1 MGIEYKLDETT
12 TDRYIIFS
20 VFHFLEDSDTNADN
34 TNSVQAKLDNRCI
47 PYRKIYGKYRGEF
60 KYSFIVNQDY
70 LQTVKEI
77 AARYHQECIL
87 LLGEAVVNNVRPV
100 QVLYINTDI
109 INPIGFLGATD
120 REDALSNNDYMYDYE
135 LDQYFITT
143 KGCANV
149 IRNRNS
155 I

>member
-1 MGIEYKLDETT
+1 MGIEYKLDDTT

-34 TNSVQAKLDNRCI
+34 TNTIQSLLESRNI
-47 PYRKIYGKYRGEF
+47 PFRKIYGKYRREF
-60 KYSFIVNQDY
+60 EYSFIVNQDY
-70 LQTVKEI
+70 LQTVKEL

-87 LLGEAVVNNVRPV
+87 LLGEPVVNNVRPV

-109 INPIGFLGATD
+109 MNPIGFLGTAERD
-120 REDALSNNDYMYDYE
+120 DALSNNDYMYDYE

-149 IRNRNS
+149 IRNRN
-155 I
+155 II